1 MRQWGWSRTSPE
13 NLGKKSLP
21 IWLRALSAAV
31 PWITMLI
38 LFLTISKIDGT
49 FFLDR
54 GTLID
59 LPDGVGDISRCHA
72 VAYVSHTDEG
82 VLVFFDD
89 TRYVLNDPSQMD
101 KFSRILF
108 ERVSYVPS
116 SNYAEDSD
124 SESSVPTLFLLVDRR
139 VTLEDQMYITR
150 IARKSGVGRIMIAER
165 KEGAVQE

>member
-13 NLGKKSLP
+13 SPGRKSLP
-21 IWLRALSAAV
+21 TWLRALSAAV

-38 LFLTISKIDGT
+38 LFLTISKIGGT

-89 TRYVLNDPSQMD
+89 TTEDVIGAGHGQKEKRRPLPFLAEEKNGAD
-101 KFSRILF
+101 KS
-108 ERVSYVPS
+108 
-116 SNYAEDSD
+116 
-124 SESSVPTLFLLVDRR
+124 LLR
-139 VTLEDQMYITR
+139 L
-150 IARKSGVGRIMIAER
+150 S
-165 KEGAVQE
+165 